1 MAEVTPLGAE
11 LACLEGADEEERR
24 IPGQA
29 AEAAKAARA
38 AATRA
43 ARMADEHWS
52 STGPT
57 QASHHHRHVSGFCD
71 NALACNGRLINISS
85 NRHDRLS
92 CMRVRPCMSLPGL
105 QDAVVNLGCIAPEVG
120 RCSQMLCSLCRK
132 PFRPFS

>member
-38 AATRA
+38 AAARA

-57 QASHHHRHVSGFCD
+57 QASHHHRRTFMVPRRC
-71 NALACNGRLINISS
+71 
-85 NRHDRLS
+85 
-92 CMRVRPCMSLPGL
+92 PSL
-105 QDAVVNLGCIAPEVG
+105 QQVAD
-120 RCSQMLCSLCRK
+120 QSL
-132 PFRPFS
+132 